1 MTIQAK
7 QSIKSRF
14 IQYVLPSVAAM
25 WVYTIYTMADGI
37 FVARGVGEQALAAVN
52 LCMPMING
60 AFSMGILFAVGAST
74 KASIHKGRGDT
85 QESNRVF
92 TLGAMTV
99 ASIGLLA
106 TLFVLLLLPQL
117 ARLLGAD
124 AHTLP
129 YVKGYLGII
138 GLFLPFYMTSY
149 YLEVL
154 VKADGFPKLAIKTSI
169 AGAMTN
175 IVLDAIFVLVF
186 HWGIEGAAVATG
198 LSQAMTFSIYL
209 RHFLARRPSRK
220 AAASA
225 AKSSGEADGNAAV
238 PAAVNTGFTFVHV
251 RWQPQA
257 VFRFAKLGLADCV
270 TELSIGLCIFVFNR
284 TLLAVS
290 GSDGVVIYTVISY
303 FAQLVLMTMMGI
315 NQGSQPLISYY
326 YGRGKSDFCSYIF
339 RLALCCAGVCAIV
352 AFVIGFL
359 CPAPIVNIYIDHET
373 SPDLF
378 ARGIRAFR
386 LYAPAFLPLGIVIPM
401 MGYFTSLE
409 LPKQAMSISLGRGM
423 LFAICALLLLAFLF
437 GESGIWVSAVVSET
451 CTLTLALLLYRRS
464 IQNICGNARS

>member
-1 MTIQAK
+1 MTLQAK

-14 IQYVLPSVAAM
+14 LQYVLPSVAAM

-74 KASIHKGRGDT
+74 RASICKGRGDT

-92 TLGAMTV
+92 TIGAVTV
-99 ASIGLLA
+99 AAIGLLTALTA
-106 TLFVLLLLPQL
+106 TLLLPQL

-124 AHTLP
+124 AETLP

-138 GLFLPFYMTSY
+138 VLFLPFYMTSY

-169 AGAMTN
+169 AGALTN

-209 RHFLARRPSRK
+209 RHFLARTPLCK
-220 AAASA
+220 AAVSA
-225 AKSSGEADGNAAV
+225 ANGTAANATLST
-238 PAAVNTGFTFVHV
+238 PAAANPGFTFVRV

-257 VFRFAKLGLADCV
+257 VLRFAKLGLADCV

-290 GSDGVVIYTVISY
+290 GSEGVVIYTVISY
-303 FAQLVLMTMMGI
+303 FGQLVLMTMMGI

-326 YGRGKSDFCSYIF
+326 YGKGKSEFCSYIF

-352 AFVIGFL
+352 AFVIGFF
-359 CPAPIVNIYIDHET
+359 CPAPIVNIYIDHGTNPE
-373 SPDLF
+373 LY

-437 GESGIWVSAVVSET
+437 GEPGIWISAVISET
-451 CTLTLALLLYRRS
+451 CTLILALLLYRHDRKS
-464 IQNICGNARS
+464 GRFAQE

>member
-1 MTIQAK
+1 MTLQAK

-14 IQYVLPSVAAM
+14 LQYVLPSVAAM

-74 KASIHKGRGDT
+74 RASICKGRGDT

-92 TLGAMTV
+92 TIGAVTV
-99 ASIGLLA
+99 AAIGLLTALTA
-106 TLFVLLLLPQL
+106 TLLLPQL

-124 AHTLP
+124 AETLP

-138 GLFLPFYMTSY
+138 VLFLPFYMTSY

-169 AGAMTN
+169 AGALTN

-209 RHFLARRPSRK
+209 RHFLARTPLRK
-220 AAASA
+220 AAVSA
-225 AKSSGEADGNAAV
+225 ANGTAANAPLST
-238 PAAVNTGFTFVHV
+238 PAAANPGFTFVRV

-257 VFRFAKLGLADCV
+257 VLRFAKLGLADCV

-290 GSDGVVIYTVISY
+290 GSEGVVIYTVISY
-303 FAQLVLMTMMGI
+303 FGQLVLMTMMGI

-326 YGRGKSDFCSYIF
+326 YGKGKSDFCSYIF

-352 AFVIGFL
+352 AFVIGFF
-359 CPAPIVNIYIDHET
+359 CPAPIVNIYIDHGTNPE
-373 SPDLF
+373 LY

-437 GESGIWVSAVVSET
+437 EEPGIWISAVVSET
-451 CTLTLALLLYRRS
+451 CTLILALLLYHHDRKSGRFA
-464 IQNICGNARS
+464 QE

>member
-1 MTIQAK
+1 MTLQAK

-14 IQYVLPSVAAM
+14 LQYVLPSVAAM

-74 KASIHKGRGDT
+74 RASICKGRGDT

-92 TLGAMTV
+92 TIGAVTV
-99 ASIGLLA
+99 AAIGLLTALTA
-106 TLFVLLLLPQL
+106 TLLLPQL

-124 AHTLP
+124 AETLP

-138 GLFLPFYMTSY
+138 VLFLPFYMTSY

-169 AGAMTN
+169 AGALTN

-209 RHFLARRPSRK
+209 RHFLARTPLRK
-220 AAASA
+220 AAVSA
-225 AKSSGEADGNAAV
+225 ANGTAANATLST
-238 PAAVNTGFTFVHV
+238 PAAANPGFTFVRV

-257 VFRFAKLGLADCV
+257 VVRFAKLGLADCV

-290 GSDGVVIYTVISY
+290 GSEGVVIYTVISY
-303 FAQLVLMTMMGI
+303 FGQLVLMTMMGI

-326 YGRGKSDFCSYIF
+326 YGRGKSEFCSYIF

-352 AFVIGFL
+352 AFVIGFF
-359 CPAPIVNIYIDHET
+359 CPAPIVNIYIDHGTNPE
-373 SPDLF
+373 LY

-386 LYAPAFLPLGIVIPM
+386 LYAPAFLPQGIVIPM

-437 GESGIWVSAVVSET
+437 GEPGIWISAVVSET
-451 CTLTLALLLYRRS
+451 CTLILALLLYRHDRKS
-464 IQNICGNARS
+464 GRFAQE

>member
-1 MTIQAK
+1 MTLQAK

-74 KASIHKGRGDT
+74 RASICKGRGDT

-92 TLGAMTV
+92 TIGAVTV
-99 ASIGLLA
+99 AAIGLLTALTA
-106 TLFVLLLLPQL
+106 TLLLPQL

-124 AHTLP
+124 AETLP

-138 GLFLPFYMTSY
+138 VLFLPFYMTSY

-154 VKADGFPKLAIKTSI
+154 AKADGFPKLAIKTSI
-169 AGAMTN
+169 AGALTN

-209 RHFLARRPSRK
+209 RHFLARTPLRK
-220 AAASA
+220 AAVSA
-225 AKSSGEADGNAAV
+225 ANGTAANATLST
-238 PAAVNTGFTFVHV
+238 PAAANPGFTFVRV

-257 VFRFAKLGLADCV
+257 VVRFAKLGLADCV

-290 GSDGVVIYTVISY
+290 GSEGVVIYTVISY
-303 FAQLVLMTMMGI
+303 FGQLVLMTMMGI

-326 YGRGKSDFCSYIF
+326 YGKGKSEFCSYIF

-352 AFVIGFL
+352 AFVIGFF
-359 CPAPIVNIYIDHET
+359 CPAPIVNIYIDHGTNPE
-373 SPDLF
+373 LY

-437 GESGIWVSAVVSET
+437 GEPGIWISAVVSET
-451 CTLTLALLLYRRS
+451 CTLILALLLYRHDRKS
-464 IQNICGNARS
+464 GRFAQE

>member
-1 MTIQAK
+1 MTLQAK

-74 KASIHKGRGDT
+74 RASICKGRGDT

-92 TLGAMTV
+92 TIGAVTV
-99 ASIGLLA
+99 AAIGLLTALTA
-106 TLFVLLLLPQL
+106 TLLLPQL

-124 AHTLP
+124 AETLP

-138 GLFLPFYMTSY
+138 VLFLPFYMTSY

-154 VKADGFPKLAIKTSI
+154 AKADGFPKLAIKTSI
-169 AGAMTN
+169 AGALTN

-209 RHFLARRPSRK
+209 RHFLARTPLRK
-220 AAASA
+220 AAVSA
-225 AKSSGEADGNAAV
+225 ANGTAADV
-238 PAAVNTGFTFVHV
+238 PLSTPAAANPGFTFVRV

-257 VFRFAKLGLADCV
+257 VVRFAKLGLADCV

-290 GSDGVVIYTVISY
+290 GSEGVVIYTVISY
-303 FAQLVLMTMMGI
+303 FGQLVLMTMMGI

-326 YGRGKSDFCSYIF
+326 YGKGKSDFCSYIF

-352 AFVIGFL
+352 AFVIGFF
-359 CPAPIVNIYIDHET
+359 CPAPIVNIYIDHGTNPE
-373 SPDLF
+373 LY

-437 GESGIWVSAVVSET
+437 GEPGIWISAVVSET
-451 CTLTLALLLYRRS
+451 CTLILALLLYRHDRKS
-464 IQNICGNARS
+464 GRFAQE

>member
-1 MTIQAK
+1 MTLQAK

-14 IQYVLPSVAAM
+14 LQYVLPSVAAM

-74 KASIHKGRGDT
+74 RASICKGRGDT

-92 TLGAMTV
+92 TIGAVTV
-99 ASIGLLA
+99 AAIGLLTALTA
-106 TLFVLLLLPQL
+106 TLLLPQL

-124 AHTLP
+124 AETLP

-138 GLFLPFYMTSY
+138 VLFLPFYMTSY

-169 AGAMTN
+169 AGALTN

-209 RHFLARRPSRK
+209 RHFLARTPLRK
-220 AAASA
+220 AAVSA
-225 AKSSGEADGNAAV
+225 ANGTAANATLST
-238 PAAVNTGFTFVHV
+238 PAAANPGFTFVRV

-257 VFRFAKLGLADCV
+257 VLRFAKLGLADCV

-290 GSDGVVIYTVISY
+290 GNEGVVIYTVISY
-303 FAQLVLMTMMGI
+303 FGQLVLMTMMGI

-352 AFVIGFL
+352 AFVIGFF
-359 CPAPIVNIYIDHET
+359 CPAPIVNIYIDHGTNPE
-373 SPDLF
+373 LY

-423 LFAICALLLLAFLF
+423 LLAICALLLLAFLF
-437 GESGIWVSAVVSET
+437 GEPGIWISAVVSET
-451 CTLTLALLLYRRS
+451 CTLILALLLYRHDRKS
-464 IQNICGNARS
+464 GRFAQE

>member
-1 MTIQAK
+1 MTLQAK

-14 IQYVLPSVAAM
+14 LQYVLPSVAAM

-74 KASIHKGRGDT
+74 RASICKGRGDT

-92 TLGAMTV
+92 TIGAVTV
-99 ASIGLLA
+99 AAIGLLTALTA
-106 TLFVLLLLPQL
+106 TLLLPQL

-124 AHTLP
+124 AETLP

-138 GLFLPFYMTSY
+138 VLFLPFYMTSY

-169 AGAMTN
+169 AGALTN

-209 RHFLARRPSRK
+209 RHFLARTPLRK
-220 AAASA
+220 AAVSA
-225 AKSSGEADGNAAV
+225 ANGTAANATLST
-238 PAAVNTGFTFVHV
+238 PAAANPGFTFIRV

-257 VFRFAKLGLADCV
+257 VLRFAKLGLADCV

-290 GSDGVVIYTVISY
+290 GSEGVVIYTVISY
-303 FAQLVLMTMMGI
+303 FGQLVLMTMMGI

-326 YGRGKSDFCSYIF
+326 YGKGQSEFCSYIF

-352 AFVIGFL
+352 AFVIGFF
-359 CPAPIVNIYIDHET
+359 CPAPIVNIYIDHGTNPE
-373 SPDLF
+373 LY

-437 GESGIWVSAVVSET
+437 GEPGIWISAVVSET
-451 CTLTLALLLYRRS
+451 CTLILALLLYRHDRKS
-464 IQNICGNARS
+464 GRFAQE

>member
-1 MTIQAK
+1 
-7 QSIKSRF
+7 
-14 IQYVLPSVAAM
+14 
-25 WVYTIYTMADGI
+25 
-37 FVARGVGEQALAAVN
+37 
-52 LCMPMING
+52 
-60 AFSMGILFAVGAST
+60 
-74 KASIHKGRGDT
+74 
-85 QESNRVF
+85 
-92 TLGAMTV
+92 
-99 ASIGLLA
+99 
-106 TLFVLLLLPQL
+106 
-117 ARLLGAD
+117 
-124 AHTLP
+124 
-129 YVKGYLGII
+129 
-138 GLFLPFYMTSY
+138 MTSY

-169 AGAMTN
+169 AGALTN

-209 RHFLARRPSRK
+209 RHFLARTPLRK
-220 AAASA
+220 AAVSA
-225 AKSSGEADGNAAV
+225 ANGTAANATLST
-238 PAAVNTGFTFVHV
+238 PAAANPGFTFVRV

-257 VFRFAKLGLADCV
+257 VLRFAKLGLADCV

-290 GSDGVVIYTVISY
+290 GSEGVVIYTVISY
-303 FAQLVLMTMMGI
+303 FGQLVLMTMMGI

-326 YGRGKSDFCSYIF
+326 YGKGKSEFCSYIF

-352 AFVIGFL
+352 AFVIGFF
-359 CPAPIVNIYIDHET
+359 CPAPIVNIYIDHGTNPE
-373 SPDLF
+373 LY

-437 GESGIWVSAVVSET
+437 GEPGIWISAVVSET
-451 CTLTLALLLYRRS
+451 CTLILALLLYRHDRKS
-464 IQNICGNARS
+464 GRFAQE

>member
-1 MTIQAK
+1 MTLQAK

-14 IQYVLPSVAAM
+14 LQYVLPSVAAM

-74 KASIHKGRGDT
+74 RASICKGRGDT

-92 TLGAMTV
+92 TIGAVTV
-99 ASIGLLA
+99 AAIGLLTALTA
-106 TLFVLLLLPQL
+106 TLLLPQL

-124 AHTLP
+124 AETLP

-138 GLFLPFYMTSY
+138 VLFLPFYMTSY

-169 AGAMTN
+169 AGALTN

-209 RHFLARRPSRK
+209 RHFLARTPLRK
-220 AAASA
+220 AAVSA
-225 AKSSGEADGNAAV
+225 ANGTAANATLST
-238 PAAVNTGFTFVHV
+238 PAAANPGFTFVRV

-257 VFRFAKLGLADCV
+257 VVRFAKLGLADCV

-290 GSDGVVIYTVISY
+290 GSEGVVIYTVISY
-303 FAQLVLMTMMGI
+303 FGQLVLMTMMGI

-352 AFVIGFL
+352 AFVIGFF
-359 CPAPIVNIYIDHET
+359 CPAPIVNIYIDHGTNPE
-373 SPDLF
+373 LY

-386 LYAPAFLPLGIVIPM
+386 LYAPAFLPQGIVIPM

-437 GESGIWVSAVVSET
+437 GEPGIWISAVLSET
-451 CTLTLALLLYRRS
+451 CTLILALLLYRHDRKS
-464 IQNICGNARS
+464 GRFAQE

>member
-1 MTIQAK
+1 MTLQAK

-14 IQYVLPSVAAM
+14 LQYVLPSVAAM

-74 KASIHKGRGDT
+74 RASICKGRGDT

-92 TLGAMTV
+92 TIGAVTV
-99 ASIGLLA
+99 AAIGLLTALTA
-106 TLFVLLLLPQL
+106 TLLLPQL

-124 AHTLP
+124 AETLP

-138 GLFLPFYMTSY
+138 VLFLPFYMTSY

-169 AGAMTN
+169 AGALTN

-209 RHFLARRPSRK
+209 RHFLARTPLCK
-220 AAASA
+220 AAVSA
-225 AKSSGEADGNAAV
+225 ANGTAANATLST
-238 PAAVNTGFTFVHV
+238 PAAANPGFTFIRV

-257 VFRFAKLGLADCV
+257 VLRFAKLGLADCV

-290 GSDGVVIYTVISY
+290 GSEGVVIYTVISY
-303 FAQLVLMTMMGI
+303 FGQLVLMTMMGI

-326 YGRGKSDFCSYIF
+326 YGKGQSEFCSYIF

-352 AFVIGFL
+352 AFVIGFF
-359 CPAPIVNIYIDHET
+359 CPAPIVNIYIDHGTNPE
-373 SPDLF
+373 LY

-437 GESGIWVSAVVSET
+437 GEPGIWISAVVSET
-451 CTLTLALLLYRRS
+451 CTLILALLLYRHDRKS
-464 IQNICGNARS
+464 GRFAQE

>member
-1 MTIQAK
+1 MTLQAK

-74 KASIHKGRGDT
+74 RASICKGRGDT

-92 TLGAMTV
+92 TIGAVTV
-99 ASIGLLA
+99 AAIGLLTALTA
-106 TLFVLLLLPQL
+106 TLLLPQL

-124 AHTLP
+124 AETLP

-138 GLFLPFYMTSY
+138 VLFLPFYMTSY

-154 VKADGFPKLAIKTSI
+154 AKADGFPKLAIKTSI
-169 AGAMTN
+169 AGALTN

-209 RHFLARRPSRK
+209 RHFLARTPLRK
-220 AAASA
+220 AAVSA
-225 AKSSGEADGNAAV
+225 ANGTAADV
-238 PAAVNTGFTFVHV
+238 PLSTPAAANPGFTFVRV

-257 VFRFAKLGLADCV
+257 VLRFAKLGLADCV

-290 GSDGVVIYTVISY
+290 GSEGVVIYTVISY
-303 FAQLVLMTMMGI
+303 FGQLVLMTMMGI

-326 YGRGKSDFCSYIF
+326 YGKGKSEFCSYIF

-352 AFVIGFL
+352 AFVIGFF
-359 CPAPIVNIYIDHET
+359 CPAPIVNIYIDHGTNPE
-373 SPDLF
+373 LY

-437 GESGIWVSAVVSET
+437 GEPGIWISVVVSET
-451 CTLTLALLLYRRS
+451 CTLILALLLYRHDRKS
-464 IQNICGNARS
+464 GRFAQE

>member
-1 MTIQAK
+1 MTLQAK

-14 IQYVLPSVAAM
+14 LQYVLPSVAAM

-74 KASIHKGRGDT
+74 RASICKGRGDT

-92 TLGAMTV
+92 TIGAVTV
-99 ASIGLLA
+99 AAIGLLTALTA
-106 TLFVLLLLPQL
+106 TLLLPQL

-124 AHTLP
+124 AETLP

-138 GLFLPFYMTSY
+138 VLFLPFYMTSY

-169 AGAMTN
+169 AGALTN

-209 RHFLARRPSRK
+209 RHFLARTPLRK
-220 AAASA
+220 AAVSA
-225 AKSSGEADGNAAV
+225 ANGTAADATLST
-238 PAAVNTGFTFVHV
+238 PAAANPGFTFVRV

-257 VFRFAKLGLADCV
+257 VLRFAKLGLADCV

-290 GSDGVVIYTVISY
+290 GSEGVVIYTVISY
-303 FAQLVLMTMMGI
+303 FGQLVLMTMMGI

-326 YGRGKSDFCSYIF
+326 YGKGQSEFCSYIF

-352 AFVIGFL
+352 AFVIGFF
-359 CPAPIVNIYIDHET
+359 CPAPIVNIYIDHGTNPE
-373 SPDLF
+373 LY

-437 GESGIWVSAVVSET
+437 GEPGIWISAVVSET
-451 CTLTLALLLYRRS
+451 CTLILALLLYRHDRKS
-464 IQNICGNARS
+464 GRFAQE

>member
-1 MTIQAK
+1 MTLQAK

-74 KASIHKGRGDT
+74 RASICKGRGDT

-92 TLGAMTV
+92 TIGAVTV
-99 ASIGLLA
+99 AAIGLLTALTA
-106 TLFVLLLLPQL
+106 TLLLPQL

-124 AHTLP
+124 AETLP

-138 GLFLPFYMTSY
+138 VLFLPFYMTSY

-154 VKADGFPKLAIKTSI
+154 AKADGFPKLAIKTSI
-169 AGAMTN
+169 AGALTN

-209 RHFLARRPSRK
+209 RHFLARTPLRK
-220 AAASA
+220 AAVSA
-225 AKSSGEADGNAAV
+225 ANGTAADATLST
-238 PAAVNTGFTFVHV
+238 PAAANPGFTFVRV

-257 VFRFAKLGLADCV
+257 VVRFAKLGLADCV

-290 GSDGVVIYTVISY
+290 GSEGVVIYTVISY
-303 FAQLVLMTMMGI
+303 FGQLVLMTMMGI

-352 AFVIGFL
+352 AFVIGFF
-359 CPAPIVNIYIDHET
+359 CPAPIVNIYIDHGTNPE
-373 SPDLF
+373 LY

-437 GESGIWVSAVVSET
+437 GEPGIWISAVVSET
-451 CTLTLALLLYRRS
+451 CTLILALLLYRHDRKS
-464 IQNICGNARS
+464 GRFAQE

>member
-1 MTIQAK
+1 MTLQAK

-74 KASIHKGRGDT
+74 RASICKGRGDT

-92 TLGAMTV
+92 TIGAVTV
-99 ASIGLLA
+99 AAIGLLTALTA
-106 TLFVLLLLPQL
+106 TLLLPQL

-124 AHTLP
+124 AETLP

-138 GLFLPFYMTSY
+138 VLFLPFYMTSY

-154 VKADGFPKLAIKTSI
+154 AKADGFPKLAIKTSI
-169 AGAMTN
+169 AGALTN
-175 IVLDAIFVLVF
+175 IVLDAIFVLLF
-186 HWGIEGAAVATG
+186 HWGIESAAVATG

-209 RHFLARRPSRK
+209 RHFLARTPLRK
-220 AAASA
+220 AAVSA
-225 AKSSGEADGNAAV
+225 ANGTAADAPLSA
-238 PAAVNTGFTFVHV
+238 PAAANPGFTFVRV

-257 VFRFAKLGLADCV
+257 VVRFAKLGLADCV

-290 GSDGVVIYTVISY
+290 GSEGVVIYTVISY
-303 FAQLVLMTMMGI
+303 FGQLVLMTMMGI

-326 YGRGKSDFCSYIF
+326 YGKGKSEFCSYIF

-352 AFVIGFL
+352 AFVIGFF
-359 CPAPIVNIYIDHET
+359 CPAPIVNIYIDHGTNPE
-373 SPDLF
+373 LY

-386 LYAPAFLPLGIVIPM
+386 LYAPAFLPQGIVIPM

-437 GESGIWVSAVVSET
+437 GEPGIWISAVVSET
-451 CTLTLALLLYRRS
+451 C
-464 IQNICGNARS
+464 

>member
-1 MTIQAK
+1 MTLQAK

-74 KASIHKGRGDT
+74 RASICKGRGDT

-92 TLGAMTV
+92 TIGAVTV
-99 ASIGLLA
+99 AAIGLLTALTA
-106 TLFVLLLLPQL
+106 TLLLPQL

-124 AHTLP
+124 AETLP

-138 GLFLPFYMTSY
+138 VLFLPFYMTSY

-154 VKADGFPKLAIKTSI
+154 AKADGFPKLAIKTSI
-169 AGAMTN
+169 AGALTN

-209 RHFLARRPSRK
+209 RHFLARTPLRK
-220 AAASA
+220 AAVSA
-225 AKSSGEADGNAAV
+225 ANGTAANATLST
-238 PAAVNTGFTFVHV
+238 PAAANPGFTFVRV

-257 VFRFAKLGLADCV
+257 VVRFAKLGLADCV

-290 GSDGVVIYTVISY
+290 GSEGVVIYTVISY
-303 FAQLVLMTMMGI
+303 FGQLVLMTMMGI

-339 RLALCCAGVCAIV
+339 RLALCCAGLCAIV
-352 AFVIGFL
+352 AFVIGFF
-359 CPAPIVNIYIDHET
+359 CPAPIVNIYIDHGTNPE
-373 SPDLF
+373 LY

-386 LYAPAFLPLGIVIPM
+386 LYAPAFLPQGIVIPM

-437 GESGIWVSAVVSET
+437 GEPGIWISAVVSET
-451 CTLTLALLLYRRS
+451 CTLILALLLYRHDRKS
-464 IQNICGNARS
+464 GRFAQE

>member
-1 MTIQAK
+1 MTLQAK

-14 IQYVLPSVAAM
+14 LQYVLPSVAAM

-209 RHFLARRPSRK
+209 RHFLARTPLRK
-220 AAASA
+220 AAVSA
-225 AKSSGEADGNAAV
+225 ANGTAADATLSA
-238 PAAVNTGFTFVHV
+238 PAAANPGFTFVRV

-257 VFRFAKLGLADCV
+257 VVRFAKLGLADCV

-290 GSDGVVIYTVISY
+290 GSEGVVIYTVISY
-303 FAQLVLMTMMGI
+303 FGQLVLMTMMGI

-352 AFVIGFL
+352 AFVIGFF
-359 CPAPIVNIYIDHET
+359 CPAPIVNIYIDHGTNPE
-373 SPDLF
+373 LY

-437 GESGIWVSAVVSET
+437 GEPGIWISAVVSET
-451 CTLTLALLLYRRS
+451 CTLILALLLYRHDRKS
-464 IQNICGNARS
+464 DRFAQE

>member
-1 MTIQAK
+1 MTLQAK

-74 KASIHKGRGDT
+74 RASIFKGRGDT

-106 TLFVLLLLPQL
+106 TLTVLLLLPQL

-124 AHTLP
+124 ADTLP

-169 AGAMTN
+169 AGALTN

-209 RHFLARRPSRK
+209 RHFLARTPLRK
-220 AAASA
+220 AAVSA
-225 AKSSGEADGNAAV
+225 ANGTAANATLST
-238 PAAVNTGFTFVHV
+238 PAAANPGFTFVRV

-257 VFRFAKLGLADCV
+257 VVRFAKLGLADCV

-290 GSDGVVIYTVISY
+290 GSEGVVIYTVISY
-303 FAQLVLMTMMGI
+303 FGQLVLMTMMGI

-339 RLALCCAGVCAIV
+339 RLALCCAGICAIV
-352 AFVIGFL
+352 AFVIGFF
-359 CPAPIVNIYIDHET
+359 CPAPIVNIYIDHGTNPE
-373 SPDLF
+373 LY

-437 GESGIWVSAVVSET
+437 GEPGIWISAVVSET
-451 CTLTLALLLYRRS
+451 CTLILALLLYRHDRKS
-464 IQNICGNARS
+464 GRFAQE

>member
-1 MTIQAK
+1 MTLQAK

-74 KASIHKGRGDT
+74 RASICKGRGDT

-92 TLGAMTV
+92 TIGAVTV
-99 ASIGLLA
+99 AAIGLLTALTA
-106 TLFVLLLLPQL
+106 TLLLPQL

-124 AHTLP
+124 AETLP

-138 GLFLPFYMTSY
+138 VLFLPFYMTSY

-169 AGAMTN
+169 AGALTN

-198 LSQAMTFSIYL
+198 LSQAMTFTIYL
-209 RHFLARRPSRK
+209 RHFLARTPLREAAVSAANGIATDGEVSTP
-220 AAASA
+220 AAA
-225 AKSSGEADGNAAV
+225 N
-238 PAAVNTGFTFVHV
+238 PGFTFVRVQWHP
-251 RWQPQA
+251 RA

-290 GSDGVVIYTVISY
+290 GNEGVVIYTVISY
-303 FAQLVLMTMMGI
+303 FGQLVLMTMMGI

-326 YGRGKSDFCSYIF
+326 YGKGQSEFCSYIF

-352 AFVIGFL
+352 AFVIGFF
-359 CPAPIVNIYIDHET
+359 CPAPIVNIYIDHGTNPE
-373 SPDLF
+373 LY

-437 GESGIWVSAVVSET
+437 GEPGIWISAVVSET
-451 CTLTLALLLYRRS
+451 CTLILALLLYRHDRKS
-464 IQNICGNARS
+464 GRFAQE

>member
-1 MTIQAK
+1 MTLQAK

-149 YLEVL
+149 YL
-154 VKADGFPKLAIKTSI
+154 T
-169 AGAMTN
+169 T
-175 IVLDAIFVLVF
+175 
-186 HWGIEGAAVATG
+186 
-198 LSQAMTFSIYL
+198 
-209 RHFLARRPSRK
+209 
-220 AAASA
+220 
-225 AKSSGEADGNAAV
+225 
-238 PAAVNTGFTFVHV
+238 
-251 RWQPQA
+251 
-257 VFRFAKLGLADCV
+257 
-270 TELSIGLCIFVFNR
+270 
-284 TLLAVS
+284 
-290 GSDGVVIYTVISY
+290 
-303 FAQLVLMTMMGI
+303 QL
-315 NQGSQPLISYY
+315 Q
-326 YGRGKSDFCSYIF
+326 
-339 RLALCCAGVCAIV
+339 
-352 AFVIGFL
+352 
-359 CPAPIVNIYIDHET
+359 
-373 SPDLF
+373 
-378 ARGIRAFR
+378 
-386 LYAPAFLPLGIVIPM
+386 
-401 MGYFTSLE
+401 
-409 LPKQAMSISLGRGM
+409 
-423 LFAICALLLLAFLF
+423 
-437 GESGIWVSAVVSET
+437 
-451 CTLTLALLLYRRS
+451 
-464 IQNICGNARS
+464 

>member
-1 MTIQAK
+1 MTLQAK

-74 KASIHKGRGDT
+74 RASICKGRGDT

-92 TLGAMTV
+92 TIGAVTV
-99 ASIGLLA
+99 AAIGLLTALTA
-106 TLFVLLLLPQL
+106 TLLLPQL

-124 AHTLP
+124 AETLP

-138 GLFLPFYMTSY
+138 VLFLPFYMTSY

-169 AGAMTN
+169 AGALTN

-209 RHFLARRPSRK
+209 RHFLARTPLRK
-220 AAASA
+220 AAVSA
-225 AKSSGEADGNAAV
+225 ANGTAADAALST
-238 PAAVNTGFTFVHV
+238 PAAANPGFTFVRV

-257 VFRFAKLGLADCV
+257 VLRFAKLGLADCV

-290 GSDGVVIYTVISY
+290 GSEGVVIYTVISY
-303 FAQLVLMTMMGI
+303 FGQLVLMTMMGI

-352 AFVIGFL
+352 AFVIGFF
-359 CPAPIVNIYIDHET
+359 CPAPIVNIYIDHGTNPE
-373 SPDLF
+373 LY

-386 LYAPAFLPLGIVIPM
+386 LYAPAFLPQGIVIPM

-423 LFAICALLLLAFLF
+423 LFAICALLGLAFLF
-437 GESGIWVSAVVSET
+437 GEPGIWVSAVVSET
-451 CTLTLALLLYRRS
+451 CTLILALLLYRHDRKS
-464 IQNICGNARS
+464 GRFAQE

>member
-1 MTIQAK
+1 MTLQAK

-74 KASIHKGRGDT
+74 RASICKGRGDT

-92 TLGAMTV
+92 TIGAVTV
-99 ASIGLLA
+99 AAIGLLTALTA
-106 TLFVLLLLPQL
+106 TLLLPQL

-124 AHTLP
+124 AETLP

-138 GLFLPFYMTSY
+138 VLFLPFYMTSY

-154 VKADGFPKLAIKTSI
+154 AKADGFPKLAIKTSI
-169 AGAMTN
+169 AGALTN
-175 IVLDAIFVLVF
+175 IALDAIFVLVF

-209 RHFLARRPSRK
+209 RHFLARTPLRK
-220 AAASA
+220 AAVSA
-225 AKSSGEADGNAAV
+225 ANGTAANATLST
-238 PAAVNTGFTFVHV
+238 PAAANPGFTFVRV

-257 VFRFAKLGLADCV
+257 VLRFAKLGLADCV

-290 GSDGVVIYTVISY
+290 GSEGVVIYTVISY
-303 FAQLVLMTMMGI
+303 FGQLVLMTMMGI

-339 RLALCCAGVCAIV
+339 RLALCCAGLCAIV
-352 AFVIGFL
+352 AFVIGFF
-359 CPAPIVNIYIDHET
+359 CPAPIVNIYIDHGTNPE
-373 SPDLF
+373 LY

-386 LYAPAFLPLGIVIPM
+386 LYAPAFLPQGIVIPM

-409 LPKQAMSISLGRGM
+409 RPKQAMSISLGRGM

-437 GESGIWVSAVVSET
+437 GEPGIWISAVVSET
-451 CTLTLALLLYRRS
+451 CTLILALLLYRHDRKLGRFA
-464 IQNICGNARS
+464 QE

>member
-1 MTIQAK
+1 MTLQAK

-14 IQYVLPSVAAM
+14 LQYVLPSVAAM

-74 KASIHKGRGDT
+74 RASIFKGRGDT

-106 TLFVLLLLPQL
+106 TLTVLLLLPQL

-124 AHTLP
+124 ADTIP

-169 AGAMTN
+169 AGALTN

-209 RHFLARRPSRK
+209 RHFLARTPLRK
-220 AAASA
+220 AAVSA
-225 AKSSGEADGNAAV
+225 ANGTAANATLST
-238 PAAVNTGFTFVHV
+238 PAAANPGFTFVRV

-257 VFRFAKLGLADCV
+257 VLRFAKLGLADCV

-290 GSDGVVIYTVISY
+290 GSEGVVIYTVISY
-303 FAQLVLMTMMGI
+303 FGQLVLMTMMGI

-352 AFVIGFL
+352 AFVIGFF
-359 CPAPIVNIYIDHET
+359 CPAPIVNIYIDHGTNPE
-373 SPDLF
+373 LY

-437 GESGIWVSAVVSET
+437 EEPGIWISAVVSET
-451 CTLTLALLLYRRS
+451 CTLILALLLYRHDRKS
-464 IQNICGNARS
+464 GRFAQE

>member
-1 MTIQAK
+1 MTLQAK

-74 KASIHKGRGDT
+74 RASICKGRGDT

-92 TLGAMTV
+92 TIGAVTV
-99 ASIGLLA
+99 AAIGLLTALTA
-106 TLFVLLLLPQL
+106 TLLLPQL

-124 AHTLP
+124 AETLP

-138 GLFLPFYMTSY
+138 VLFLPFYMTSY

-154 VKADGFPKLAIKTSI
+154 AKADGFPKLAIKTSI
-169 AGAMTN
+169 AGALTN
-175 IVLDAIFVLVF
+175 IVLDAIFVLLF
-186 HWGIEGAAVATG
+186 HWGIESAAVATG

-209 RHFLARRPSRK
+209 RHFLARTPLRK
-220 AAASA
+220 AAVSA
-225 AKSSGEADGNAAV
+225 ANGTAADATLST
-238 PAAVNTGFTFVHV
+238 PAAANPGFTFVRV

-257 VFRFAKLGLADCV
+257 VVRFAKLGLADCV

-290 GSDGVVIYTVISY
+290 GSEGVVIYTVISY
-303 FAQLVLMTMMGI
+303 FGQLVLMTMMGI

-352 AFVIGFL
+352 AFVIGFF
-359 CPAPIVNIYIDHET
+359 CPAPIVNIYIDHGVNPE
-373 SPDLF
+373 LY

-437 GESGIWVSAVVSET
+437 GEPGIWISAVVSET
-451 CTLTLALLLYRRS
+451 CTLILALLLYRHDRKS
-464 IQNICGNARS
+464 GRFAQE

>member
-1 MTIQAK
+1 MTLQAK

-74 KASIHKGRGDT
+74 RASICKGRGDT

-92 TLGAMTV
+92 TIGAVTV
-99 ASIGLLA
+99 AAIGLLTALTA
-106 TLFVLLLLPQL
+106 TLLLPQL

-124 AHTLP
+124 AETLP

-138 GLFLPFYMTSY
+138 VLFLPFYMTSY

-154 VKADGFPKLAIKTSI
+154 AKADGFPKLAIKTSI
-169 AGAMTN
+169 AGALTN
-175 IVLDAIFVLVF
+175 IVLDAIFVLLF
-186 HWGIEGAAVATG
+186 HWGIESAAVATG

-209 RHFLARRPSRK
+209 RHFLARTPLRK
-220 AAASA
+220 AAVSA
-225 AKSSGEADGNAAV
+225 ANGTAADAPLSA
-238 PAAVNTGFTFVHV
+238 PAAANPGFTFVRV

-257 VFRFAKLGLADCV
+257 VVRFAKLGLADCV

-290 GSDGVVIYTVISY
+290 GSEGVVIYTVISY
-303 FAQLVLMTMMGI
+303 FGQLVLMTMMGI

-326 YGRGKSDFCSYIF
+326 YGKGKSEFCSYIF

-352 AFVIGFL
+352 AFVIGFF
-359 CPAPIVNIYIDHET
+359 CPAPIVNIYIDHGTNPE
-373 SPDLF
+373 LY

-386 LYAPAFLPLGIVIPM
+386 LYAPAFLPQGIVIPM

-437 GESGIWVSAVVSET
+437 GEPGIWISAVVSET
-451 CTLTLALLLYRRS
+451 CTLILALLLYRHDRKS
-464 IQNICGNARS
+464 DRFAQE

>member
-1 MTIQAK
+1 MTLQAK

-14 IQYVLPSVAAM
+14 LQYVLPSVAAR

-74 KASIHKGRGDT
+74 RASICKGRGDT

-92 TLGAMTV
+92 TIGAVTV
-99 ASIGLLA
+99 AAIGLLTALTA
-106 TLFVLLLLPQL
+106 TLLLPQL

-124 AHTLP
+124 AETLP

-138 GLFLPFYMTSY
+138 VLFLPFYMTSY

-169 AGAMTN
+169 AGALTN

-209 RHFLARRPSRK
+209 RHFLARTPLCK
-220 AAASA
+220 AAVSA
-225 AKSSGEADGNAAV
+225 ANGTAANATLST
-238 PAAVNTGFTFVHV
+238 PAAANPGFTFIRV

-257 VFRFAKLGLADCV
+257 VLRFAKLGLADCV

-290 GSDGVVIYTVISY
+290 GSEGVVIYTVISY
-303 FAQLVLMTMMGI
+303 FGQLVLMTMMGI

-326 YGRGKSDFCSYIF
+326 YGKGKSEFCSYIF

-352 AFVIGFL
+352 AFVIGFF
-359 CPAPIVNIYIDHET
+359 CPAPIVNIYIDHGTNPE
-373 SPDLF
+373 LY

-437 GESGIWVSAVVSET
+437 GEPGIWISAVVSET
-451 CTLTLALLLYRRS
+451 CTLILALLLYRHDRKS
-464 IQNICGNARS
+464 GRFAQE

>member
-1 MTIQAK
+1 MTLQAK

-14 IQYVLPSVAAM
+14 LQYVLPSVAAM

-74 KASIHKGRGDT
+74 RASICKGRGDT

-92 TLGAMTV
+92 TIGAVTV
-99 ASIGLLA
+99 AAIGLLTALTA
-106 TLFVLLLLPQL
+106 TLLLPQL

-124 AHTLP
+124 AETLP

-138 GLFLPFYMTSY
+138 VLFLPFYMTSY

-169 AGAMTN
+169 AGALTN

-209 RHFLARRPSRK
+209 RHFLARTPLRK
-220 AAASA
+220 AAVSA
-225 AKSSGEADGNAAV
+225 ANGTAANATLST
-238 PAAVNTGFTFVHV
+238 PAAANPGFTFVRV

-257 VFRFAKLGLADCV
+257 VVRFAKLGLADCV

-290 GSDGVVIYTVISY
+290 GSEGVVIYTVISY
-303 FAQLVLMTMMGI
+303 FGQLVLMTMMGI

-326 YGRGKSDFCSYIF
+326 YGRGKSEFCSYIF

-352 AFVIGFL
+352 AFVIGFF
-359 CPAPIVNIYIDHET
+359 CPAPIVNIYIDHGTNPE
-373 SPDLF
+373 LY

-437 GESGIWVSAVVSET
+437 GEPGIWISAVVSET
-451 CTLTLALLLYRRS
+451 CTLILALLLYRHDRKS
-464 IQNICGNARS
+464 GRFAQE

>member
-1 MTIQAK
+1 MTLQAK

-14 IQYVLPSVAAM
+14 LQYVLPSVAAM

-74 KASIHKGRGDT
+74 RASICKGRGDT

-92 TLGAMTV
+92 TIGAVTV
-99 ASIGLLA
+99 AAIGLLTALTA
-106 TLFVLLLLPQL
+106 TLLLPQL

-124 AHTLP
+124 AETLP

-138 GLFLPFYMTSY
+138 VLFLPFYMTSY

-154 VKADGFPKLAIKTSI
+154 AKADGFPKLAIKTSI
-169 AGAMTN
+169 AGALTN

-209 RHFLARRPSRK
+209 RHFLARTPLRK
-220 AAASA
+220 AAVSA
-225 AKSSGEADGNAAV
+225 ANGTAADATLST
-238 PAAVNTGFTFVHV
+238 PAAANPGFTFVRV

-257 VFRFAKLGLADCV
+257 VVRFAKLGLADCV

-290 GSDGVVIYTVISY
+290 GSEGVVIYTVISY
-303 FAQLVLMTMMGI
+303 FGQLVLMTMMGI

-352 AFVIGFL
+352 AFVIGFF
-359 CPAPIVNIYIDHET
+359 CPAPIVNIYIDHGTNPE
-373 SPDLF
+373 LY

-437 GESGIWVSAVVSET
+437 GEPGIWISAVVSET
-451 CTLTLALLLYRRS
+451 CTLILALLLYRHDRKS
-464 IQNICGNARS
+464 GRFAQE

>member
-1 MTIQAK
+1 MTLQAK

-14 IQYVLPSVAAM
+14 LQYVLPSVAAM

-74 KASIHKGRGDT
+74 RASICKGRGDT

-92 TLGAMTV
+92 TIGAVTV
-99 ASIGLLA
+99 AAIGLLTALTA
-106 TLFVLLLLPQL
+106 TLLLPQL

-124 AHTLP
+124 AETLP

-138 GLFLPFYMTSY
+138 VLFLPFYMTSY

-169 AGAMTN
+169 AGALTN

-198 LSQAMTFSIYL
+198 LSQAMTFTIYL
-209 RHFLARRPSRK
+209 RHFLARTPLRK
-220 AAASA
+220 AAVSA
-225 AKSSGEADGNAAV
+225 ANSTAADAPLST
-238 PAAVNTGFTFVHV
+238 PAAANPGFTFVRV

-257 VFRFAKLGLADCV
+257 VVRFAKLGLADCV

-290 GSDGVVIYTVISY
+290 GSEGVVIYTVISY
-303 FAQLVLMTMMGI
+303 FGQLVLMTMMGI

-326 YGRGKSDFCSYIF
+326 YGKGKSEFCSYIF
-339 RLALCCAGVCAIV
+339 RLALCCAGLCAIV
-352 AFVIGFL
+352 AFVIGFF
-359 CPAPIVNIYIDHET
+359 CPAPIVNIYIDHGTNPE
-373 SPDLF
+373 LY

-437 GESGIWVSAVVSET
+437 GEPGIWISAVVSET
-451 CTLTLALLLYRRS
+451 CTLILALLLYRHDRKS
-464 IQNICGNARS
+464 GRFAQE

>member
-1 MTIQAK
+1 MTLQAK

-14 IQYVLPSVAAM
+14 LQYVLPSVAAM

-74 KASIHKGRGDT
+74 RASICKGRGDT

-92 TLGAMTV
+92 TIGAVTV
-99 ASIGLLA
+99 AAIGLLTALTA
-106 TLFVLLLLPQL
+106 TLLLPQL

-124 AHTLP
+124 AETLP

-138 GLFLPFYMTSY
+138 VLFLPFYMTSY

-169 AGAMTN
+169 AGALTN

-209 RHFLARRPSRK
+209 RHFLARTPLRK
-220 AAASA
+220 AAVSA
-225 AKSSGEADGNAAV
+225 ANGTAANATLST
-238 PAAVNTGFTFVHV
+238 PAAANPGFTFVRV

-257 VFRFAKLGLADCV
+257 VLRFAKLGLADCV

-290 GSDGVVIYTVISY
+290 GSEGVVIYTVISY
-303 FAQLVLMTMMGI
+303 FGQLVLMTMMGI

-352 AFVIGFL
+352 AFVIGFF
-359 CPAPIVNIYIDHET
+359 CPVPIVNIYIDHGTNPE
-373 SPDLF
+373 LY

-437 GESGIWVSAVVSET
+437 GEPGIWISAVVSET
-451 CTLTLALLLYRRS
+451 CTLILALLLYRHDRKS
-464 IQNICGNARS
+464 GRFAQE

>member
-1 MTIQAK
+1 MTLQAK

-74 KASIHKGRGDT
+74 RASICKGRGDT

-92 TLGAMTV
+92 TIGAVTV
-99 ASIGLLA
+99 AAIGLLTALTA
-106 TLFVLLLLPQL
+106 TLLLPQL

-124 AHTLP
+124 AETLP

-138 GLFLPFYMTSY
+138 VLFLPFYMTSY

-154 VKADGFPKLAIKTSI
+154 AKADGFPKLAIKTSI
-169 AGAMTN
+169 AGALTN

-209 RHFLARRPSRK
+209 RHFLARTPLRK
-220 AAASA
+220 AAVSA
-225 AKSSGEADGNAAV
+225 ANGTAADATLST
-238 PAAVNTGFTFVHV
+238 PAAANPGFTFVRV

-257 VFRFAKLGLADCV
+257 VVRFAKLGLADCV

-290 GSDGVVIYTVISY
+290 GSEGVVIYTVISY
-303 FAQLVLMTMMGI
+303 FGQLVLMTMMGI

-352 AFVIGFL
+352 AFVIGFF
-359 CPAPIVNIYIDHET
+359 CPAPIVNIYIDHGVNPE
-373 SPDLF
+373 LY

-437 GESGIWVSAVVSET
+437 GEPGIWISAVVSET
-451 CTLTLALLLYRRS
+451 CTLILALLLYRHDRKS
-464 IQNICGNARS
+464 GRFAQE

>member
-1 MTIQAK
+1 MTLQAK

-14 IQYVLPSVAAM
+14 LQYVLPSVAAM

-74 KASIHKGRGDT
+74 RASICKGRGDT

-92 TLGAMTV
+92 TIGAVTV
-99 ASIGLLA
+99 AAIGLLTALTA
-106 TLFVLLLLPQL
+106 TLLLPQL

-124 AHTLP
+124 AETLP

-138 GLFLPFYMTSY
+138 VLFLPFYMTSY

-169 AGAMTN
+169 AGALTN

-209 RHFLARRPSRK
+209 RHFLARTPLRK
-220 AAASA
+220 AAVSA
-225 AKSSGEADGNAAV
+225 ANGTAANATLST
-238 PAAVNTGFTFVHV
+238 PAAANPGFTFVRV

-257 VFRFAKLGLADCV
+257 VVRFAKLGLADCV
-270 TELSIGLCIFVFNR
+270 TQLSIGLCIFVFNR

-290 GSDGVVIYTVISY
+290 GSEGVVIYTVISY
-303 FAQLVLMTMMGI
+303 FGQLVLMTMMGI

-326 YGRGKSDFCSYIF
+326 YGKGKSDFCSYIF

-352 AFVIGFL
+352 AFVIGFF
-359 CPAPIVNIYIDHET
+359 CPAPIVNIYIDHGTNPE
-373 SPDLF
+373 LY

-386 LYAPAFLPLGIVIPM
+386 LYAPAFLPQGIVIPM

-437 GESGIWVSAVVSET
+437 GEPGIWISAVVSET
-451 CTLTLALLLYRRS
+451 CTLILALLLYRHDRKS
-464 IQNICGNARS
+464 GRFAQE

>member
-1 MTIQAK
+1 MTLQAK

-220 AAASA
+220 AACRKEQR
-225 AKSSGEADGNAAV
+225 KSRRECCRS
-238 PAAVNTGFTFVHV
+238 
-251 RWQPQA
+251 
-257 VFRFAKLGLADCV
+257 C
-270 TELSIGLCIFVFNR
+270 C
-284 TLLAVS
+284 
-290 GSDGVVIYTVISY
+290 
-303 FAQLVLMTMMGI
+303 
-315 NQGSQPLISYY
+315 SQH
-326 YGRGKSDFCSYIF
+326 
-339 RLALCCAGVCAIV
+339 RLH
-352 AFVIGFL
+352 L
-359 CPAPIVNIYIDHET
+359 CPCPLA
-373 SPDLF
+373 
-378 ARGIRAFR
+378 AAGGIPFREAGTCGLRNRALHRALHLR
-386 LYAPAFLPLGIVIPM
+386 L
-401 MGYFTSLE
+401 
-409 LPKQAMSISLGRGM
+409 
-423 LFAICALLLLAFLF
+423 
-437 GESGIWVSAVVSET
+437 
-451 CTLTLALLLYRRS
+451 
-464 IQNICGNARS
+464 

>member
-1 MTIQAK
+1 MTLQAK

-14 IQYVLPSVAAM
+14 LQYVLPSVAAM

-74 KASIHKGRGDT
+74 RASICKGRGDT

-92 TLGAMTV
+92 TIGAVTV
-99 ASIGLLA
+99 AAIGLLTALTA
-106 TLFVLLLLPQL
+106 TLLLPQL

-124 AHTLP
+124 AETLP

-138 GLFLPFYMTSY
+138 VLFLPFYMTSY

-169 AGAMTN
+169 AGALTN

-209 RHFLARRPSRK
+209 RHFLARTPLRK
-220 AAASA
+220 AAVSA
-225 AKSSGEADGNAAV
+225 ANGTAANATLST
-238 PAAVNTGFTFVHV
+238 PAAANPGFTFVRV

-257 VFRFAKLGLADCV
+257 VLRFAKLGLADCV

-290 GSDGVVIYTVISY
+290 GSEGVVIYTVISY
-303 FAQLVLMTMMGI
+303 FGQLVLMTMMGI

-326 YGRGKSDFCSYIF
+326 YGRGKSEFCSYIF

-352 AFVIGFL
+352 AFVIGFF
-359 CPAPIVNIYIDHET
+359 CPAPIVNIYIDHGTNPE
-373 SPDLF
+373 LY

-437 GESGIWVSAVVSET
+437 GEPGIWISAVVSET
-451 CTLTLALLLYRRS
+451 CTLILALLLYRHDRKS
-464 IQNICGNARS
+464 GRFAQE

>member
-1 MTIQAK
+1 MTLQAK

-14 IQYVLPSVAAM
+14 LQYVLPSVAAM

-74 KASIHKGRGDT
+74 RASICKGRGDT

-92 TLGAMTV
+92 TIGAVTV
-99 ASIGLLA
+99 AAIGLLTALTA
-106 TLFVLLLLPQL
+106 TLLLPQL

-124 AHTLP
+124 AETLP

-138 GLFLPFYMTSY
+138 VLFLPFYMTSY

-169 AGAMTN
+169 AGALTN

-209 RHFLARRPSRK
+209 RHFLARTPLRK
-220 AAASA
+220 AAVSA
-225 AKSSGEADGNAAV
+225 ANGTAANATLST
-238 PAAVNTGFTFVHV
+238 PAAANPGFTFVRV

-257 VFRFAKLGLADCV
+257 VVRFAKLGLADCV

-290 GSDGVVIYTVISY
+290 GSEGVVIYTVISY
-303 FAQLVLMTMMGI
+303 FGQLVLMTMMGI

-326 YGRGKSDFCSYIF
+326 YGKGKSEFCSYIF

-352 AFVIGFL
+352 AFVIGFF
-359 CPAPIVNIYIDHET
+359 CPAPIVNIYIDHGTNPE
-373 SPDLF
+373 LY

-386 LYAPAFLPLGIVIPM
+386 LYAPAFLPQGIVIPM

-437 GESGIWVSAVVSET
+437 GEPGIWISAVVSET
-451 CTLTLALLLYRRS
+451 CTLILALLLYRHDRKS
-464 IQNICGNARS
+464 GRFAQE